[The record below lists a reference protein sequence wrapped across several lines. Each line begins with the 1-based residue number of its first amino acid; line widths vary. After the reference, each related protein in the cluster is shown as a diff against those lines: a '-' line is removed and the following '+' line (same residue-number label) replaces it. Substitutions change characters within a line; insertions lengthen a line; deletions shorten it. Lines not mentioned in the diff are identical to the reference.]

1 MGRTVAARP
10 ALDADVPRLL
20 DIGRVTTY
28 GVDMK
33 PATSAPLGDVTMLIL
48 TALADDDRHGYG
60 IMTEVRTLS
69 EGRVKL
75 GTGTLYGALER
86 MLDADQVR
94 VVREEMV
101 EGRLRRY
108 YRITDHGRSTLLD
121 DLDRRE
127 QQVRAAR
134 VRLLGAT

>member
-1 MGRTVAARP
+1 
-10 ALDADVPRLL
+10 
-20 DIGRVTTY
+20 
-28 GVDMK
+28 MK

-94 VVREEMV
+94 VVREETV

-108 YRITDHGRSTLLD
+108 YRITDRGRRTLLD
-121 DLDRRE
+121 DLERRE
-127 QQVRAAR
+127 HQVRAAR

>member
-1 MGRTVAARP
+1 
-10 ALDADVPRLL
+10 
-20 DIGRVTTY
+20 
-28 GVDMK
+28 MK

-94 VVREEMV
+94 VVREETV

-108 YRITDHGRSTLLD
+108 YRITDRGRRTLLD

>member
-1 MGRTVAARP
+1 MKSAA
-10 ALDADVPRLL
+10 
-20 DIGRVTTY
+20 
-28 GVDMK
+28 
-33 PATSAPLGDVTMLIL
+33 SAPLGDVTMLIL
-48 TALADDDRHGYG
+48 TALTDDDRHGYG
-60 IMTEVRTLS
+60 IMTEVRALS
-69 EGRVKL
+69 EGRVTL

-94 VVREEMV
+94 VVREETV

-108 YRITDHGRSTLLD
+108 YRITDHGRRTLLD

-134 VRLLGAT
+134 VRLLGAM

>member
-1 MGRTVAARP
+1 
-10 ALDADVPRLL
+10 
-20 DIGRVTTY
+20 
-28 GVDMK
+28 MK

-94 VVREEMV
+94 VVREETV

>member
-1 MGRTVAARP
+1 
-10 ALDADVPRLL
+10 
-20 DIGRVTTY
+20 
-28 GVDMK
+28 
-33 PATSAPLGDVTMLIL
+33 MLIL

-94 VVREEMV
+94 VVREETV

-108 YRITDHGRSTLLD
+108 YRITDHGRRALLD